1 MIKKYPKI
9 YIGPMT
15 KNVVDSVLEFCDE
28 NQKTIGFIPSRRQVD
43 HQGGYV
49 NNWTTEQFS
58 KYVSGRLPI
67 ERDHGGISQGQYFD
81 DGRDSLEV
89 DAKCLD
95 IVHIDPWKYHQKYI
109 SGFVDTLKCIEHV
122 YSINPDVK
130 FEIGTEQSIRPFTA
144 EMLDKLLSNLFDTL
158 DPTVFKNIK
167 YAVIQSGVALNLASQ
182 SNVGSFSSNKLH
194 EMTQVCKKYG
204 VLSKEHNGDFLTH
217 EQINMRFKNGLDA
230 INIAPEFGQIETIC
244 YLNSNI
250 DFDKFYDICYHS
262 GRWRKWV
269 SEDFIPSQ
277 NKRELVTICGHYVLS
292 TDEFKLIKP
301 DIDDLIK
308 DEIKNKLSLLFE
320 ECGL

>member
-1 MIKKYPKI
+1 MIKTYPKI

-15 KNVVDSVLEFCDE
+15 KNVVDSVIEFCED
-28 NQKTIGFIPSRRQVD
+28 NNKTIGFIPSRRQVD
-43 HQGGYV
+43 YNGGYV

-58 KYVSGRLPI
+58 NYVCGALPI
-67 ERDHGGISQGQYFD
+67 ERDHGGISQGQCFD
-81 DGRDSLEV
+81 DGRKSLEV
-89 DAKCLD
+89 DAKYLD
-95 IVHIDPWKYHQKYI
+95 IVHIDPWKYHTKYI

-122 YSINPDVK
+122 YSINPNVK
-130 FEIGTEQSIRPFTA
+130 FEIGTEQSIRPFSP
-144 EMLDKLLSNLFDTL
+144 ELLNNLLSNLFDTL
-158 DPTVFKNIK
+158 DPVIFKNIK

-182 SNVGSFSSNKLH
+182 SNVGSFSSSKLQ
-194 EMTQVCKKYG
+194 EMIDVCKRYG
-204 VLSKEHNGDFLTH
+204 VMSKEHNGDFLTH
-217 EQINMRFKNGLDA
+217 EQISMRFDSGLDA

-250 DFDKFYDICYHS
+250 DFDRFYDICYKS
-262 GRWRKWV
+262 ERWRKWV
-269 SEDFIPSQ
+269 SNDFVPSQ

-292 TDEFKLIKP
+292 TEEFKLIKP